1 MRAIT
6 KPSCGLKEISVC
18 LAGGYKRAII
28 TINIVITN
36 YLYEKYEN
44 LKVLKKH
51 GLDDRAETGDK
62 YIGLSFNNRY
72 EVRRIRKQYFNSK
85 GRQKKIYGKENG
97 KAKRIEAG
105 NGSRLYSYQ
114 Q

>member
-6 KPSCGLKEISVC
+6 KPSCGLKEISAC
-18 LAGGYKRAII
+18 LAGGYKHAII

-36 YLYEKYEN
+36 YLYGKYGN
-44 LKVLKKH
+44 FKVLKKH

-62 YIGLSFNNRY
+62 YIGLNFNNRY

-85 GRQKKIYGKENG
+85 GR
-97 KAKRIEAG
+97 
-105 NGSRLYSYQ
+105 
-114 Q
+114 